1 MAALHIQPGELD
13 RRITLKR
20 KSTTQDAIYG
30 TEVVT
35 WVTHCTAWAQL
46 LDQLPSKAESNT
58 GALAVSTRPVRV
70 RMRYADGI
78 TSDMVFTL
86 ADRGS
91 LRTYRLTTQPAE
103 IGGRRAWLEFM
114 AEELTT
120 TGAAP

>member
-1 MAALHIQPGELD
+1 MALHIQPGELD
-13 RRITLKR
+13 RRITVKR
-20 KSTTQDAIYG
+20 KSTSQDATYG
-30 TEVVT
+30 TEVVS

-46 LDQLPSKAESNT
+46 LDQLPSKADSVD
-58 GALAVSTRPVRV
+58 GALALSTRPVRV
-70 RMRYADGI
+70 RMRYVAGI

-86 ADRGS
+86 ADRGT

-120 TGAAP
+120 AGAAP

>member
-1 MAALHIQPGELD
+1 MALHIQPGELD
-13 RRITLKR
+13 RRITVKR
-20 KSTTQDAIYG
+20 KSTSQDATYG
-30 TEVVT
+30 TEVVS

-46 LDQLPSKAESNT
+46 VDQLPSKADSVD
-58 GALAVSTRPVRV
+58 GAMALSTRPVRV
-70 RMRYADGI
+70 RMRYVAGI

-86 ADRGS
+86 ADRGT

-120 TGAAP
+120 AGAAP

>member
-1 MAALHIQPGELD
+1 MALHIQPGELD
-13 RRITLKR
+13 RRITVKR
-20 KSTTQDAIYG
+20 KSTSQDATYG
-30 TEVVT
+30 TEVVS

-46 LDQLPSKAESNT
+46 VDQLPSKADSVD
-58 GALAVSTRPVRV
+58 GAMAMSTRPVRV
-70 RMRYADGI
+70 RMRYVAGI

-86 ADRGS
+86 ADRGT

-120 TGAAP
+120 AGAAP